1 MASKDPI
8 REQPPPQGIEIKATQ
23 DQFFGF
29 YRGIAPGVTGSLATG
44 ATYFGVIESTKKW
57 IEESHPNLGGHLVH
71 FIAGAIDK
79 IQVLSKTAQGKKV
92 TRIAE
97 GI

>member
-1 MASKDPI
+1 MASKDPN
-8 REQPPPQGIEIKATQ
+8 REQPPPLSIEIKATQ

-92 TRIAE
+92 TKIAE